1 MERTID
7 FLVSELKVCT
17 PEEAAQR
24 IFFVSAKEALQARMQ
39 EQKGLPAHSNEF
51 LILKEKIELNNSLLF
66 TAGALAEG
74 FPKRYFEFQDFEKK
88 FEECISQSAVKT
100 KFEQHSQQ
108 GQFVVNEVKR
118 VMDAIYDK
126 SLQTRAEKMT
136 LRKDV
141 QDKFNFTEQQLML
154 LTQEMKDKIHQM
166 VEDVEQRVSSILFCT
181 FWA

>member
-1 MERTID
+1 MSTD
-7 FLVSELKVCT
+7 
-17 PEEAAQR
+17 
-24 IFFVSAKEALQARMQ
+24 
-39 EQKGLPAHSNEF
+39 
-51 LILKEKIELNNSLLF
+51 
-66 TAGALAEG
+66 GALAEG

-108 GQFVVNEVKR
+108 GQLVVNEVKR

-126 SLQTRAEKMT
+126 SLKTRAEKML
-136 LRKDV
+136 LRKEV

-166 VEDVEQRVSSILFCT
+166 VEDVEQRVS
-181 FWA
+181 

>member
-1 MERTID
+1 MN
-7 FLVSELKVCT
+7 LCPS
-17 PEEAAQR
+17 
-24 IFFVSAKEALQARMQ
+24 
-39 EQKGLPAHSNEF
+39 
-51 LILKEKIELNNSLLF
+51 

-126 SLQTRAEKMT
+126 SLKTRAEKM
-136 LRKDV
+136 LSRKEV

-166 VEDVEQRVSSILFCT
+166 VEDVEQRVSRILFCPLWT
-181 FWA
+181 YWG